1 MILVLT
7 TDFRG
12 LIRIVQE
19 KLFASI
25 GSRTHDFPTIIV
37 LAEHY
42 LPLTGICISLLITLT
57 L

>member
-7 TDFRG
+7 DDFRG
-12 LIRIVQE
+12 LIMIVQE
-19 KLFASI
+19 KSFVSI